1 MSKDKPRKKKVVVTS
16 QKKAAPAPSAR
27 RKQRTSTE
35 QSLEFGR
42 INYILMGAGAL
53 CILLGLLLMSGGQMP
68 SADVWDD
75 SIIYSSRRTTLAP
88 FVILLGLGIEVYA
101 IFKKA

>member
-1 MSKDKPRKKKVVVTS
+1 MSKQKPPKKKVVTTGKKTVTT
-16 QKKAAPAPSAR
+16 APSAR
-27 RKQRTSTE
+27 KKSSTTVE

-42 INYILMGAGAL
+42 QNYILMGVGAAL
-53 CILLGLLLMSGGQMP
+53 IFLGLLLMSGGQMP

-75 SIIYSSRRTTLAP
+75 SIIYSARRVSIAP
-88 FVILLGLGIEVYA
+88 IVILLGLGVEVYA